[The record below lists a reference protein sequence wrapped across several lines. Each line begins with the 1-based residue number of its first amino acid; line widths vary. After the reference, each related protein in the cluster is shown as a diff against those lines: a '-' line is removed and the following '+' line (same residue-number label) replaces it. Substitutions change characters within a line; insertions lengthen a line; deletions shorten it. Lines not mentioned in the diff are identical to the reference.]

1 MKEREEWSEERR
13 RMLNV
18 IQVQQLE
25 IERIRG
31 EGREKAVE
39 VARTFGDAVGVFE
52 ERLIGVEQGVAQELK
67 LLRSRLGERSGE
79 DGRLESMEKQL
90 KWIIENMGNMGNMGG
105 AKGGGR

>member
-1 MKEREEWSEERR
+1 
-13 RMLNV
+13 MLNV

-67 LLRSRLGERSGE
+67 LLRSRLGERGE
-79 DGRLESMEKQL
+79 DGRLEGMEKQL
-90 KWIIENMGNMGNMGG
+90 KWIVESMGG
-105 AKGGGR
+105 KAGR